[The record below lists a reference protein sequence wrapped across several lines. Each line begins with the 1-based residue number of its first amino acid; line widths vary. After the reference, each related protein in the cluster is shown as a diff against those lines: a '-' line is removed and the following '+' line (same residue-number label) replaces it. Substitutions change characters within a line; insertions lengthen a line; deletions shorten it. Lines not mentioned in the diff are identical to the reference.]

1 MTRTMVLQLALAL
14 LAAAVSLTV
23 WGPDAALAALVAG
36 LVSCADLAIMALAAT
51 RLSVEA
57 VKSRVF
63 YTIVLGIKF
72 PALIAIV
79 YLLVVT
85 LTMSAIGLIVG
96 FSTLVV
102 AVLYAAVSFQKSLV
116 EGESA

>member
-1 MTRTMVLQLALAL
+1 MTRTMVLQLVLAL
-14 LAAAVSLTV
+14 VAAAIALTV
-23 WGPDAALAALVAG
+23 WDLETALAALVAG
-36 LVSCADLAIMALAAT
+36 LVSCADLTVMALAAA
-51 RLSVEA
+51 RLTAQRVR
-57 VKSRVF
+57 SRVF
-63 YTIVLGIKF
+63 YTVVLGIKF
-72 PALIAIV
+72 PALIGIV

-85 LTMSAIGLIVG
+85 LTMNALGLIIG